1 MSPVCTFLFTHFTF
15 SFSKVRFVF
24 FILYYHFLAEER
36 LKRLQDDMQRTE
48 TKLLQ
53 ATKDL
58 KRMGDIGDKDDVK
71 VQVRQRLAKKMQ
83 LVS

>member
-1 MSPVCTFLFTHFTF
+1 
-15 SFSKVRFVF
+15 
-24 FILYYHFLAEER
+24 
-36 LKRLQDDMQRTE
+36 MQKTE

-83 LVS
+83 LVSSIKLYT